1 MLNNRPIVAFLIVT
15 LIAALVVGGIF
26 LFRRDKEPDTP
37 DIPDVSEPSETTT
50 PNTDEPNET
59 VKVED
64 ETKPGISPTPFV
76 DIEEGNEIY
85 FDADV
90 VAMLELL
97 HEEGDE
103 DLVNDM
109 LDWISGFINY
119 FASKGYSH
127 TAICQVQRLFLITTE
142 DMMKL
147 DFEIAC
153 LNITRCIPSTG
164 ANESTFENDVFK
176 AFEWTTPYDYSYVFE
191 AEVSE

>member
-15 LIAALVVGGIF
+15 LIAALVVCGIF